1 MSMDRL
7 DEGRKNF
14 LLILDT
20 LEEENPKIQMI
31 DLSFK
36 DQVVIRNRFKQSSTL
51 ISAKSQTN

>member
-7 DEGRKNF
+7 EEGRKKF
-14 LLILDT
+14 LLIHDT
-20 LEEENPKIQMI
+20 LEEENSKIQMI

-51 ISAKSQTN
+51 FSAKSQTN